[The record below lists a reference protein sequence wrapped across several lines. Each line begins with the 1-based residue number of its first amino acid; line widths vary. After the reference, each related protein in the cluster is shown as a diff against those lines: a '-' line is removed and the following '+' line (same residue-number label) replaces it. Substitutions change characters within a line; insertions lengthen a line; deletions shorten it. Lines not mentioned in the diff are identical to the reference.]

1 MDGCLSPCLK
11 SGRLNKFWCWSSA
24 VVIAQ
29 RELCS
34 RIFATGILLSSCRDC
49 EVMREVFFAFPLLT
63 KIFVY
68 WHNRIAYGV

>member
-11 SGRLNKFWCWSSA
+11 SGRLNKCWCWSSA
-24 VVIAQ
+24 VVIVQ

-34 RIFATGILLSSCRDC
+34 RIFATGIHPSSCRDC
-49 EVMREVFFAFPLLT
+49 EVIREVFFNFLLPT

-68 WHNRIAYGV
+68 GHNRIAYGV